1 MRLAVESRFHD
12 EIVSGPCANRVAVS
26 QALPKGFLGFERNAP
41 AQEDVFMILSSKML
55 RRIGIVAAASI
66 SLGAIALPGQA
77 QMRQQMADK
86 IATNAANSF
95 VSKINGESC
104 TQFAATMAQ
113 MKGKSGSSSSS
124 SGMASKLKANPQART
139 DFVSIVGGPLL
150 NKMIDC
156 NMMPGGM

>member
-1 MRLAVESRFHD
+1 VFLRSAALRRLALTTV
-12 EIVSGPCANRVAVS
+12 
-26 QALPKGFLGFERNAP
+26 
-41 AQEDVFMILSSKML
+41 
-55 RRIGIVAAASI
+55 ASI
-66 SLGAIALPGQA
+66 ALGAVAFPVHA

-86 IATNAANSF
+86 FATTAANSF

-104 TQFAATMAQ
+104 SQFASTMSQ

-124 SGMASKLKANPQART
+124 GGMSAKLKANPEARSQ
-139 DFVSIVGGPLL
+139 FVNIVGGPLL